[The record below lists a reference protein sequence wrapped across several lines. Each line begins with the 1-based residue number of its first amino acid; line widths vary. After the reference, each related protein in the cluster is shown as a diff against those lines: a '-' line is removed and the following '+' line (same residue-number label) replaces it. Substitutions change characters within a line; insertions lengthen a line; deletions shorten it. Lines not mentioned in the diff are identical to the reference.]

1 MCFIDFFKYFGPKLL
16 HVMEQVWLQNVIL
29 AATAIVGIWTIMST
43 ARHEKRRA
51 TVDLVRDQ
59 TGDAILRAARVKF
72 RTLRNAGANFPK
84 LFDDETSQDF
94 LEVRE
99 VLNAYEFMASG
110 VREESFD
117 EETYKRMYFT
127 NVTRD
132 WEVAAGLVTVMRRKH
147 GGTLYQDFQWLA
159 DRWKSNPLK
168 KDKQ

>member
-1 MCFIDFFKYFGPKLL
+1 
-16 HVMEQVWLQNVIL
+16 
-29 AATAIVGIWTIMST
+29 
-43 ARHEKRRA
+43 
-51 TVDLVRDQ
+51 
-59 TGDAILRAARVKF
+59 
-72 RTLRNAGANFPK
+72 LRNTSANFPK

-94 LEVRE
+94 LDVRE

-132 WEVAAGLVTVMRRKH
+132 WDVAAGLVMVMRKKH

-168 KDKQ
+168 RDTK